1 MKKIALILLAMLI
14 ITGCDDGGG
23 SGNFEPKEKEQEELN
38 YEVLKVIPLVSNV
51 SKDSVFRSDS
61 MGYYSMSQ
69 SIHSID
75 SEKNQYI

>member
-14 ITGCDDGGG
+14 ITGCGDGGG

-61 MGYYSMSQ
+61 MGYSVCHSQ
-69 SIHSID
+69 YTVLIQR
-75 SEKNQYI
+75 K